1 MTPIP
6 LHWLDWLQLLG
17 HFAALSLLSVGGAI
31 TVASDLHRRLV
42 LDHHWLSDG
51 QFSASIA
58 LAQAAPGPNLL
69 FVGLVGWHVGL
80 NAGATTGLNAGGYAT
95 ATAGLLLSLSGALLP
110 SSVLTLTATRWARRH
125 RDDRAVRAFK
135 QGMAPLVIGMMLAT
149 AAVLNLASGP
159 LLPHWPMWALSAAA
173 AWAVWATG
181 VHLLWL
187 LAAGALL
194 GALGWV

>member
-1 MTPIP
+1 MTTIVMG
-6 LHWLDWLQLLG
+6 WADWLQLLG

-42 LDHHWLSDG
+42 IDHQWLSDG
-51 QFSASIA
+51 QFTASVA
-58 LAQAAPGPNLL
+58 LAQAAPGPNVL
-69 FVGLVGWHVGL
+69 FIGLVGWHVGL
-80 NAGATTGLNAGGYAT
+80 NAGGYAS
-95 ATAGLLLSLSGALLP
+95 ATLGLFLSLLGALLP
-110 SSVLTLTATRWARRH
+110 SSVLTLAATRWARRH
-125 RDDRAVRAFK
+125 REDRAVRAFK

-149 AAVLNLASGP
+149 AAVLDLASGP
-159 LLPHWPMWALSAAA
+159 ALQHLPIWALSAAA

>member
-1 MTPIP
+1 
-6 LHWLDWLQLLG
+6 
-17 HFAALSLLSVGGAI
+17 
-31 TVASDLHRRLV
+31 
-42 LDHHWLSDG
+42 
-51 QFSASIA
+51 
-58 LAQAAPGPNLL
+58 
-69 FVGLVGWHVGL
+69 
-80 NAGATTGLNAGGYAT
+80 
-95 ATAGLLLSLSGALLP
+95 
-110 SSVLTLTATRWARRH
+110 
-125 RDDRAVRAFK
+125 VRAFK